1 MWLSMVLTALIE
13 KPSCHPNIRISFCIA
28 ITNHYVFVDY
38 YIPIPQKAVP
48 IHVRCKK
55 VNNQSDQAMKRDYW
69 KVACYPSG
77 KVALS
82 WNNAI
87 SWWVITTKE
96 KHKWG
101 KKSDR
106 WWHFWIV
113 LIGKRKNLAATKQS
127 NSVKNGKE
135 NSTNCDQSASQI
147 FGWSDSQNH
156 GALAW
161 RIRVGIRFEAVRDTL
176 RRGATIRNFSG
187 VLWRTIWVCMVPRQ
201 IKIPSRHKK
210 RNTSSRRSLQGT

>member
-38 YIPIPQKAVP
+38 YIYHRRPFRSMFVVKRLTINPTKLW
-48 IHVRCKK
+48 
-55 VNNQSDQAMKRDYW
+55 RDYW

-101 KKSDR
+101 KNSDR

-113 LIGKRKNLAATKQS
+113 LIGKHKNLAATKQS

-135 NSTNCDQSASQI
+135 NSTNCDQSASQT

-156 GALAW
+156 GAFAW

-187 VLWRTIWVCMVPRQ
+187 VLRRTIRVCMVPRQ